1 MFHRLIGRVILMF
14 LVLGT
19 LLALVACTAA
29 PVTPTSVPTL
39 LPTPTP
45 MVASDCPSVT
55 QGTQLLTNEESGY
68 CLLYPDGYTP
78 VDPLP
83 GEVCFVP
90 GDTSMECHS
99 ANLIIEMENANGRT
113 PSQIADELIAEA
125 ETAGPGIEIQRTD
138 LTVSGEQAVML
149 EGVPGVD
156 ASRIVVLVH
165 ADRLYRLMFVP
176 WDETR
181 EEFTGVENL
190 YNTAI
195 DSFTFLR

>member
-1 MFHRLIGRVILMF
+1 
-14 LVLGT
+14 
-19 LLALVACTAA
+19 
-29 PVTPTSVPTL
+29 
-39 LPTPTP
+39 
-45 MVASDCPSVT
+45 
-55 QGTQLLTNEESGY
+55 
-68 CLLYPDGYTP
+68 
-78 VDPLP
+78 
-83 GEVCFVP
+83 
-90 GDTSMECHS
+90 MECHS

-156 ASRIVVLVH
+156 ASRIVVLIH